1 LPLAAAP
8 ERPPQP
14 QAQGAGF
21 VDEGRKR
28 SVAPAA
34 AAQGPEGGANIPA
47 EEVALRRAA
56 AEQETARRQA
66 SEAAAHAA
74 AAAEASAAAAAAVKA
89 VTAMAALTI
98 QAPPTPSEVTESQ
111 QRALTAGDGDELD
124 EQYGE
129 DDEEFLDAQE
139 HLHSS
144 EDEQHGTP
152 SSDGTAG

>member
-66 SEAAAHAA
+66 SE
-74 AAAEASAAAAAAVKA
+74 AAVKA